1 MDAHLARSRIK
12 PDEVPFDEKHPEQ
25 APGDIEPQIISH
37 PLANNVRKERDH
49 CIQPHGKEKVDDTS
63 AKEYIPLKL
72 RRSHRGNAQKDVLN
86 DLVHVLAGARMWLL
100 DLIMNEKE
108 REMKQFYRAWI
119 CLFVAGIALAAC
131 ENPAD
136 PQPVAEVR
144 KALPLNSGGDD
155 MTKTKQEEN
164 MYVIDMSTLK
174 KEGEF
179 GSKGW
184 GEACAAASVKI
195 LEAANLPAGTEW
207 AFTEHYTHP
216 PARLMEGGREK
227 SGYYM
232 IVKDGKI
239 SGGDGV
245 PDEALAIPGF
255 HISARW
261 AAICNQSGALYGSGD
276 KRRGEGEK
284 AMREAIEKY
293 VGRPNP
299 YSEPKGPKIIWP
311 PEIGGPLMAGSD
323 EGNGL
328 HNIAATMQT
337 QSPEFVDYPVT
348 EMRVPIFEDMTEEQK
363 KDFIK
368 LLHIE
373 M

>member
-1 MDAHLARSRIK
+1 
-12 PDEVPFDEKHPEQ
+12 
-25 APGDIEPQIISH
+25 
-37 PLANNVRKERDH
+37 
-49 CIQPHGKEKVDDTS
+49 
-63 AKEYIPLKL
+63 
-72 RRSHRGNAQKDVLN
+72 
-86 DLVHVLAGARMWLL
+86 
-100 DLIMNEKE
+100 
-108 REMKQFYRAWI
+108 MKQFYRTCV
-119 CLFVAGIALAAC
+119 CLLVAGIALPAY
-131 ENPAD
+131 ESSAD
-136 PQPVAEVR
+136 PQPITEVEIVLAQ
-144 KALPLNSGGDD
+144 KSGGDD
-155 MTKTKQEEN
+155 MTKTKKAETK
-164 MYVIDMSTLK
+164 YVIDMSALK

-195 LEAANLPAGTEW
+195 LKAANLPADMEW
-207 AFTEHYTHP
+207 AFTEHYTYP

-239 SGGDGV
+239 TGGDGV

-255 HISARW
+255 HIKARW
-261 AAICNQSGALYGSGD
+261 AAICNQSGALYGPGD
-276 KRRGEGEK
+276 RRRGEGEW
-284 AMREAIEKY
+284 AMRQAIEKY
-293 VGRPNP
+293 VGRKNP
-299 YSEPKGPKIIWP
+299 YGEPKGPKIVWP
-311 PEIGGPLMAGSD
+311 PEIGGPLMAGAE

-348 EMRVPIFEDMTEEQK
+348 VMRVPIFEEMTEEQK
-363 KDFIK
+363 KDFIE